1 MEHRNPLSQGTQVNR
16 FVIDRVI
23 GYGASC
29 LVYEAHYLDSGN
41 HRKEIILKEC
51 YPYNSG
57 TTRIGSKI
65 VWSSSEEQDKAFQ
78 RFNNAYEI
86 AAKIQNEAGA
96 QVISILFINTILTRF
111 RPIPLHI

>member
-1 MEHRNPLSQGTQVNR
+1 MEQRNPLSQGTQVNR

-51 YPYNSG
+51 YGQTAKLTKNLYDICAAFL
-57 TTRIGSKI
+57 TEFRLQKI
-65 VWSSSEEQDKAFQ
+65 PITDKQ
-78 RFNNAYEI
+78 
-86 AAKIQNEAGA
+86 KSTKA
-96 QVISILFINTILTRF
+96 QM
-111 RPIPLHI
+111 